1 MSSISTIL
9 TRWNGWNEEA
19 LQCAF
24 LRSLNKQVKDE
35 LGLKDES
42 DSLDTLVSLAIRL
55 DNCMREKRRQRASH
69 SPCLCSTS
77 STPPLIRQPCLG
89 ASAWPPGSCP
99 LPLAQ
104 RRGHET
110 GPGPAPKPSLK
121 HVRWFKAGECIYRGN
136 LGHFLPTCPLQRKGE
151 AHQ

>member
-69 SPCLCSTS
+69 SHASVVPH
-77 STPPLIRQPCLG
+77 PPLRL
-89 ASAWPPGSCP
+89 SANPAWEP
-99 LPLAQ
+99 Q
-104 RRGHET
+104 
-110 GPGPAPKPSLK
+110 PGPQAPAHSLWHREEAMKLGRARLPSPPSSMSDDSRQAN
-121 HVRWFKAGECIYRGN
+121 VSTVEIWGTF
-136 LGHFLPTCPLQRKGE
+136 
-151 AHQ
+151 